1 MKKSESGFLNK
12 PGLSLRDA
20 ATVLFRR
27 KWLIL
32 ATLLTAAV
40 VTAFVVSNTTDKYES
55 RMKLLVKNMRADVPV
70 TAANDD
76 RVADNEVSES
86 QINSEIE
93 LLKGRDLLEEVV
105 KRVNLAEPAQD
116 GAEDQ
121 AVEEAV
127 YKLEKDLQVSS
138 VKKANI
144 IEVSYVSQS
153 PETTATV
160 LKTLA
165 ELYLEKHLKVHHPT
179 GAFEFFQEQAD
190 AHKMDL
196 RQAENKFTN
205 FQKQT
210 ATVGINQQKDL
221 TITRLAETK
230 AKLKDLEGAIDE
242 TDKRIAALENQ
253 LSKTDRRIT
262 TQNRVLPNQYSVER
276 LNTMIVELRNRRTQL
291 LTKFQPTDRVVKEV
305 DDQIKTTTEALQKA
319 AKTTA
324 SEEATDVNPLR
335 QSLESELAKAKVD
348 QAGRIA
354 LRKNLSEQVNQHQAQ
369 LTRLAGATAIH
380 DDLARQVKQSEETY
394 QLYAKKEEESR
405 IGDALDKQKISNVSI
420 AEAPVA
426 PLVPNK
432 KERLKVAVFG
442 LSIGLLFAFG
452 SAFVSELMR
461 DTFYSPRELEAFTGV
476 QVLAT
481 IPLQTAKKNRP
492 AIEPSD
498 EAGEIDMY
506 DLSEEIFEDDDDAQ
520 FENFYTG
527 KERFEYQKNPKII

>member
-1 MKKSESGFLNK
+1 MKKSESSFLTK

-20 ATVLFRR
+20 ATVLFRG

-32 ATLLTAAV
+32 TTLLTAAV

-76 RVADNEVSES
+76 SVGDNEVSES

-105 KRVNLAEPAQD
+105 KRVNLAEPAPD
-116 GAEDQ
+116 GEDGR

-144 IEVSYVSQS
+144 IEVSYASQS
-153 PETTATV
+153 PETAATV

-190 AHKMDL
+190 VHKTDL

-210 ATVGINQQKDL
+210 GTVGINQQKDL
-221 TITRLAETK
+221 TITRLGETK
-230 AKLKDLEGAIDE
+230 SKLKDLEGAIDE

-253 LSKTDRRIT
+253 LTKTDRRIT

-305 DDQIKTTTEALQKA
+305 DDQIRTTTEALQKA
-319 AKTTA
+319 SKTTA

-335 QSLESELAKAKVD
+335 QSLEAELARAKVD

-354 LRKNLSEQVNQHQAQ
+354 LRKNLSEQVVLHEAQ

-420 AEAPVA
+420 AEVPVA

-432 KERLKVAVFG
+432 KERLKVGVFG
-442 LSIGLLFAFG
+442 LSIGLLSGFRQCLYQRTDARYILFAERTR
-452 SAFVSELMR
+452 SLCR
-461 DTFYSPRELEAFTGV
+461 TFRL
-476 QVLAT
+476 
-481 IPLQTAKKNRP
+481 
-492 AIEPSD
+492 
-498 EAGEIDMY
+498 
-506 DLSEEIFEDDDDAQ
+506 
-520 FENFYTG
+520 
-527 KERFEYQKNPKII
+527 